1 MMQSVRLSLRRQ
13 NKRQI
18 IREGLLVTVRRRALQ
33 TDTIAATTIH
43 PQRDP
48 FAPAFVV
55 QVSHGA
61 VHQLIGRPLQGHD
74 VGVLVQREVTRHGLH
89 VIPLNTNNKDGG
101 FFIWYYFQRVSYLHI
116 RVIKRT
122 QTVTG
127 CTSTLFLPNS
137 SVTLLF

>member
-1 MMQSVRLSLRRQ
+1 MQSVRLSLRRQ
-13 NKRQI
+13 SKRQI
-18 IREGLLVTVRRRALQ
+18 IREGLLVIVRRRALQ

-43 PQRDP
+43 LQRDP

-101 FFIWYYFQRVSYLHI
+101 FFYLVLLPKSFI
-116 RVIKRT
+116 
-122 QTVTG
+122 
-127 CTSTLFLPNS
+127 STHKE
-137 SVTLLF
+137 